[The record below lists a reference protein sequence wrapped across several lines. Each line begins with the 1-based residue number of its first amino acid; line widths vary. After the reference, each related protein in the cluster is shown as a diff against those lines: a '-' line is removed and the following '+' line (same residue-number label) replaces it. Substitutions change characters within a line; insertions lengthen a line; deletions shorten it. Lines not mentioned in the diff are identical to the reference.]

1 MKMVMPMRIMK
12 LKSRIIEII
21 IKKLNAD
28 EVKELRAKFSEETDN
43 IILKEYISE
52 LIYGNK
58 KYDVI
63 YKLSD
68 ENLHF

>member
-1 MKMVMPMRIMK
+1 MKMVMLMRIMK

>member
-1 MKMVMPMRIMK
+1 MRIMK